1 MTLLISPTLSIAA
14 DTTAYSGVIAD
25 QRPIGY
31 WLKLVDGLVDEQFSG
46 TLDEHGVTRMQWQ
59 LLNVLTRSPATVEQ
73 LDAAVAPFLA
83 ADGATTSLDHLT
95 ELIES
100 AWVDATPTGY
110 EITER
115 GQAALERLTAVVA
128 TQRTQM
134 SAGLTEADYLTT
146 IATLQQIA
154 TNLGWRGD
162 S

>member
-1 MTLLISPTLSIAA
+1 M
-14 DTTAYSGVIAD
+14 AD

-31 WLKLVDGLVDEQFSG
+31 WLKLVDNLVDEQFAG

-59 LLNVLTRSPATVEQ
+59 LMNVLARGNANVEQ

-83 ADGATTSLDHLT
+83 ADGATTSLDHLS

-110 EITER
+110 ELTER
-115 GQAALERLTAVVA
+115 GQAALERLTTVVA
-128 TQRTQM
+128 TQRTHM

-146 IATLQQIA
+146 IATLRQMA
-154 TNLGWRGD
+154 TNLGWQDD

>member
-1 MTLLISPTLSIAA
+1 M
-14 DTTAYSGVIAD
+14 AD
-25 QRPIGY
+25 QRPIGF
-31 WLKLVDGLVDEQFSG
+31 WLKLVDNLIDEQFAK

-59 LLNVLTRSPATVEQ
+59 LLNVLARGAASVEM
-73 LDAAVAPFLA
+73 LDAAVAPFLV

-110 EITER
+110 ELTER
-115 GQAALERLTAVVA
+115 GQGALDRLTAVVA
-128 TQRTQM
+128 TQRTEL

-146 IATLQQIA
+146 VSTLEHIAA
-154 TNLGWRGD
+154 NLGWSEG

>member
-1 MTLLISPTLSIAA
+1 M
-14 DTTAYSGVIAD
+14 AD

-31 WLKLVDGLVDEQFSG
+31 WLRLVDGLIDEQFAR

-59 LLNVLTRSPATVEQ
+59 LLNVLARGQASVEM

-83 ADGATTSLDHLT
+83 AGGETTIDHLT

-110 EITER
+110 ELTER
-115 GQAALERLTAVVA
+115 GHGALDRLTNVVA
-128 TQRTQM
+128 EQRTVM
-134 SAGLTEADYLTT
+134 SAGVTETDYLTT
-146 IATLQQIA
+146 VSTLERMA
-154 TNLGWRGD
+154 TNLGSRDD